1 MNDKYIPRSVRRAD
15 YLLIIVELIHNVMAA
30 IHSFTESLLELAI
43 YTAERET
50 KVARAEDELSQSLE
64 KLQEE

>member
-15 YLLIIVELIHNVMAA
+15 YLFIIVELIHNVMAA